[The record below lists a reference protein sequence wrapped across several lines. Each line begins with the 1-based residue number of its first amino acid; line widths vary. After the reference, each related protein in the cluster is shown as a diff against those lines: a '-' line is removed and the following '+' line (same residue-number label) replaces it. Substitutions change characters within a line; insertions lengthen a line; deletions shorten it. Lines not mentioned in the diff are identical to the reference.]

1 MRAQRIPPE
10 EWRSVIDAS
19 LQFGTAATRAAIRRC
34 LRGPLLPG
42 WSWTLEC
49 AVAGIASNIA
59 SDDRTS
65 LAEIRVAIDRG
76 GGMPLPS
83 RVKVGEVQAG
93 TVPAEWIWL
102 DDAAPNTGHP
112 GTVPPDT
119 VPPDTVQSDT
129 VQPDTVQPDTVLLYL
144 HGGGYIFGS
153 PASHRSLVAELA
165 QVTGLPGLLPD
176 YRLAPEH
183 PYPAALEDAWAAYW
197 WLLNRGV
204 DPSSIVVAG
213 ESAGGGLTMGLLL
226 ALRDAGLP
234 LPACAVC
241 ISPWADMTLS
251 GSSLRTNEPT
261 DYLKLAGLRAAVPL
275 VLNGVDPRTPTISPI
290 FADLHG
296 LPPLLIQ
303 AGTAEMLYDD
313 ARRLARRA
321 VADGVEVEFEP
332 WENMVHAWHI
342 MFAFEPA
349 ARNAIRR
356 IGQFVHGHLNDRGQ
370 ASKAGRNGTDSTAAI
385 ADKNGVGARH
395 E

>member
-59 SDDRTS
+59 TNDHTS
-65 LAEIRVAIDRG
+65 LAEIRVAIDRSG
-76 GGMPLPS
+76 AVPLPS
-83 RVKVGEVQAG
+83 RVKVGRVQAG
-93 TVPAEWIWL
+93 TVPAEWIRL
-102 DDAAPNTGHP
+102 DEDA
-112 GTVPPDT
+112 PDT
-119 VPPDTVQSDT
+119 LRSDA
-129 VQPDTVQPDTVLLYL
+129 VLLYL

-165 QVTGLPGLLPD
+165 QATGLPGLLPD

-197 WLLNRGV
+197 WLLDQGV
-204 DPSSIVVAG
+204 DPGRIVVAG

-241 ISPWADMTLS
+241 ISPWVDMTLS
-251 GSSLRTNEPT
+251 GPSLRTNEPT

-321 VADGVEVEFEP
+321 VAHGVEVEFEP

-356 IGQFVHGHLNDRGQ
+356 IAQFVHGHVNERGQ
-370 ASKAGRNGTDSTAAI
+370 ASEAGGNGTNSTAAI